1 MKLDKATLVTT
12 LAVSLAIAN
21 VTAAKLAYFDV
32 PFVGGVAVP
41 AGFVGIGVAFL
52 CTDLLGELYGK
63 ADARSAVNGTIVALV
78 VAYALIYVAISM
90 PVAPFYGAHS
100 AYTTTL
106 GASANV
112 VLASILT
119 LLVSQNVDVSVFH
132 RLKAYTDGSHRWLR
146 NVGSTTISQFVDT
159 VLFITLAFGVFPRLF
174 GGEPTAWAV
183 IPSLI
188 VGQYVVKLA
197 LVGLDTPLF
206 YLGTWLSSEDS
217 NPSSTETVVE

>member
-1 MKLDKATLVTT
+1 MNFSKATLVTT

-21 VTAAKLAYFDV
+21 VTAAKLAFFDV
-32 PFVGGVAVP
+32 PLLGGVAVP

-52 CTDLLGELYGK
+52 CTDLLGELHGK
-63 ADARSAVNGTIVALV
+63 KAARSAVNGTIVALV
-78 VAYALIYVAISM
+78 IAYGLIYVAIQM
-90 PVAPFYGAHS
+90 PVAPFYEVHD
-100 AYTTTL
+100 AYVMTL

-119 LLVSQNVDVSVFH
+119 LFVSQNVDVSIFH
-132 RLKAYTDGSHRWLR
+132 RLREYTSGNHRWLR

-183 IPSLI
+183 IPTLV
-188 VGQYVVKLA
+188 VGQYVVKLV
-197 LVGLDTPLF
+197 LVALDTPLF
-206 YLGTWLSSEDS
+206 LVGAWVSSDDERS
-217 NPSSTETVVE
+217 EAMVVE